1 MSTLL
6 EKNFSI
12 LLPRLL
18 MRHRPVLCAVFG
30 GSDAVQAAESFQE
43 AAVIREA
50 ALGAGVQ
57 DGNALLQRLAAI
69 PMFVREGAVIAM
81 ADNQLMTMEG
91 DHTTALHL
99 IVAPKG
105 TTTTTLY
112 DDDGITNDFKSG
124 VYRKTTI
131 TTTAGERV
139 TMNFASEGSYKDT
152 VETIKVEMIAKEKS
166 PFWVTLDGRKIE
178 HFLNRRKFDA
188 AAEGWY
194 YSQSKKAVEVK
205 YANPAKDHELTVSF
219 EQFDLIGM

>member
-1 MSTLL
+1 
-6 EKNFSI
+6 
-12 LLPRLL
+12 
-18 MRHRPVLCAVFG
+18 MRHRPVLCTVFG
-30 GSDAVQAAESFQE
+30 GGNAVQAAEGFQE

-57 DGNALLQRLAAI
+57 DGNALLQRFAAI

-205 YANPAKDHELTVSF
+205 YANPTKDHALTVSF

>member
-1 MSTLL
+1 
-6 EKNFSI
+6 
-12 LLPRLL
+12 
-18 MRHRPVLCAVFG
+18 MRHRPVLCTVFSG
-30 GSDAVQAAESFQE
+30 GNAVQAAEGFQK

-57 DGNALLQRLAAI
+57 DGNALLQRFAAI

>member
-1 MSTLL
+1 
-6 EKNFSI
+6 
-12 LLPRLL
+12 
-18 MRHRPVLCAVFG
+18 MRHRPVLCAVFSG
-30 GSDAVQAAESFQE
+30 GNAVQAAEGFQE
-43 AAVIREA
+43 AAVIRKA

-205 YANPAKDHELTVSF
+205 YANPAKDHALTVSF

>member
-1 MSTLL
+1 MGGKLRVLFGRDILVANVL
-6 EKNFSI
+6 EEGAKTRTVY
-12 LLPRLL
+12 LPAGCKWYDWNDKFRCYEGGQTIEV
-18 MRHRPVLCAVFG
+18 PVTMAT
-30 GSDAVQAAESFQE
+30 
-43 AAVIREA
+43 
-50 ALGAGVQ
+50 
-57 DGNALLQRLAAI
+57 I

-166 PFWVTLDGRKIE
+166 PSGSRWM
-178 HFLNRRKFDA
+178 A
-188 AAEGWY
+188 ARSSTFSTAASSTPLPRAGIT
-194 YSQSKKAVEVK
+194 AR
-205 YANPAKDHELTVSF
+205 AKGCRGQVCKPRQGSRVDCFV
-219 EQFDLIGM
+219 

>member
-1 MSTLL
+1 
-6 EKNFSI
+6 
-12 LLPRLL
+12 
-18 MRHRPVLCAVFG
+18 MRHRPVLCAVFSG
-30 GSDAVQAAESFQE
+30 GNAVQAAEGFQK

>member
-1 MSTLL
+1 
-6 EKNFSI
+6 
-12 LLPRLL
+12 
-18 MRHRPVLCAVFG
+18 MRDRPVLCTVFG
-30 GSDAVQAAESFQE
+30 GGNAVQAAEGFQE

-57 DGNALLQRLAAI
+57 DGNALLQRFAAI

>member
-1 MSTLL
+1 
-6 EKNFSI
+6 
-12 LLPRLL
+12 

-30 GSDAVQAAESFQE
+30 GSDAVQAAEGFQK

>member
-1 MSTLL
+1 
-6 EKNFSI
+6 
-12 LLPRLL
+12 
-18 MRHRPVLCAVFG
+18 MRHRPVLCTVFSG
-30 GSDAVQAAESFQE
+30 GDAVQAAEGFQK

>member
-1 MSTLL
+1 
-6 EKNFSI
+6 
-12 LLPRLL
+12 

-30 GSDAVQAAESFQE
+30 GSDAVQAAEGFQE

-57 DGNALLQRLAAI
+57 DGNALFQRLAAI

-205 YANPAKDHELTVSF
+205 YANPAKDHALTVSF

>member
-1 MSTLL
+1 
-6 EKNFSI
+6 
-12 LLPRLL
+12 
-18 MRHRPVLCAVFG
+18 MRHRPVLCTVFSG
-30 GSDAVQAAESFQE
+30 GNAVQAAEGFQK

>member
-1 MSTLL
+1 MAT
-6 EKNFSI
+6 
-12 LLPRLL
+12 
-18 MRHRPVLCAVFG
+18 
-30 GSDAVQAAESFQE
+30 
-43 AAVIREA
+43 
-50 ALGAGVQ
+50 
-57 DGNALLQRLAAI
+57 I

-139 TMNFASEGSYKDT
+139 TMNFVSEGSYKDT